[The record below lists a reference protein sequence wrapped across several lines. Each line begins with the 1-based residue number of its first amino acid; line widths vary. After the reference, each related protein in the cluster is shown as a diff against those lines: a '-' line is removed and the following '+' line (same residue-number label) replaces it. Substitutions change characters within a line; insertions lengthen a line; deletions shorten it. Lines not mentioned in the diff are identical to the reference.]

1 MSTPREPHILV
12 VGTASRD
19 TLHLPSGIVQTI
31 GGAGLYTA
39 LAAAQAGAH
48 VTLCAPQPQPMPPA
62 FADAAERLHW
72 IGPLIAETELPRL
85 AIAHHGDGKATLLDA
100 AWGAEQQLMDA
111 HLPNN
116 LSDFDAVHIAA
127 LSSAP
132 RMLDFAHACR
142 ARGARFISAGTYFRL
157 VQTAADIVR
166 TLINECDM
174 FFMNDNEARGL
185 FGHAFTQANA
195 LPPPTKTLTF
205 ITLGANGALVCA
217 HADPRHV
224 PAPTAREVDPTG
236 AGDTFC
242 GTVLTALAR
251 GASPITAAAAG
262 CAAASDMIQ
271 AAGPTNLLRRFAE
284 SVRRR

>member
-1 MSTPREPHILV
+1 MSTSREPHILII
-12 VGTASRD
+12 GAASRD

-62 FADAAERLHW
+62 FADAAQRLHW
-72 IGPLIAETELPRL
+72 IGPLIAETDLPRL

-100 AWGAEQQLMDA
+100 AWGAEQQLTDA
-111 HLPNN
+111 HLPTS
-116 LSDFDAVHIAA
+116 LSEFDAVHIAA

-132 RMLDFAHACR
+132 RMLGFAHACR

-157 VQTAADIVR
+157 VQSAADVVR
-166 TLINECDM
+166 TLIDECDI

-185 FGHAFTQANA
+185 FGHAFTKANV

-205 ITLGANGALVCA
+205 ITLGADGALVCDQA
-217 HADPRHV
+217 APQHV
-224 PAPTAREVDPTG
+224 PAPPAHEADPTG

-262 CAAASDMIQ
+262 CAAASNMIQ
-271 AAGPTNLLRRFAE
+271 AAGPANLLRDQR
-284 SVRRR
+284 